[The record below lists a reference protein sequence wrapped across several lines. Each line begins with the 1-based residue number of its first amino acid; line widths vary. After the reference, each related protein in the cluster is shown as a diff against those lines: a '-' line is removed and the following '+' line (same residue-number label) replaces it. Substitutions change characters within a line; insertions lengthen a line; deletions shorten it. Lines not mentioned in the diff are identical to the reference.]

1 MRSIKPTALKSELK
15 ANCLAGLPS
24 MIWGAPGAGKSEIVY
39 QVAASINA
47 VVCELRANLFDPVD
61 VRGVPKVLEQTD
73 GTLRTKYGVPEEYP
87 ASDYQGHVIIF
98 IDELSTA
105 PKATQNCLLQLLTTG
120 KVGTYTCPPNTSFIA
135 AGNRLQD
142 RAAVHEMPTPV
153 KTRFNHYELEAD
165 IDDWCAWAYDND
177 IDNSIISFLRFRP
190 GLLSAVNASENAS
203 PTPRGWTYASRKIPF
218 MADEFY
224 GIASLV
230 GDGPAGEYLAFKSVY
245 SDLPEFKDILDKPT
259 TTKVSDD
266 VSVLY
271 AVVGLIVT
279 NTDKTNFS
287 KVVKYIQRMPPEY
300 QVVAMRDLAAKDRTI
315 LQEKPFTEW
324 AAANADVFL

>member
-1 MRSIKPTALKSELK
+1 MRPIKPTALASELK

-61 VRGVPKVLEQTD
+61 VRGVPKVLEQAD

-87 ASDYQGHVIIF
+87 ASDYQGHVIMF

-153 KTRFNHYELEAD
+153 KTRFNHYELQAD

-177 IDNSIISFLRFRP
+177 VDTSIISFLRYRP
-190 GLLSAVNASENAS
+190 GLLSDLNPSENAS
-203 PTPRGWTYASRKIPF
+203 PTPRTWTYASKKMPF
-218 MADEFY
+218 MSDEFY

-230 GDGPAGEYLAFKSVY
+230 GDGPAGEYLAFKAVY
-245 SDLPEFKDILDKPT
+245 NDLIEFDDILNKPT
-259 TTKVSDD
+259 SAKISTDA
-266 VSVLY
+266 SVLY
-271 AVVGLIVT
+271 ATVGLIVT
-279 NTDKTNFS
+279 NTTVANFP
-287 KVVKYIQRMPPEY
+287 KVVKYIKRMPPEY
-300 QVVAMRDLAAKDRTI
+300 QVVAMRDIVAKDRTI
-315 LQEKPFTEW
+315 IKEKPFTEW
-324 AAANADVFL
+324 AAENADVFL

>member
-1 MRSIKPTALKSELK
+1 MRSIKPTQLISELK

-24 MIWGAPGAGKSEIVY
+24 MIWGAPGEGKSEIVY
-39 QVAASINA
+39 QVAESINA
-47 VVCELRANLFDPVD
+47 TVCELRANLFDPVD
-61 VRGVPKVLEQTD
+61 VRGVPKVLEQPD
-73 GTLRTKYGVPEEYP
+73 GTLRTKYGIPEEYP
-87 ASDYQGHVIIF
+87 ASDYQGHVIMF

-153 KTRFNHYELEAD
+153 KGRFNHYELQAD
-165 IDDWCAWAYDND
+165 IDDWCAWAYSNNVE
-177 IDNSIISFLRFRP
+177 NSIISFLRFRP
-190 GLLSAVNASENAS
+190 GLLSDLNPSENAS
-203 PTPRGWTYASRKIPF
+203 PSPRTWTYVSKKLPF
-218 MADEFY
+218 MSDEFY
-224 GIASLV
+224 GIAALV

-245 SDLPEFKDILDKPT
+245 SELPEFDDLVNKPT

-271 AVVGLIVT
+271 AVVGLIVS
-279 NTDKTNFS
+279 NTDKNNF
-287 KVVKYIQRMPPEY
+287 
-300 QVVAMRDLAAKDRTI
+300 L
-315 LQEKPFTEW
+315 
-324 AAANADVFL
+324 